1 MMLRSIT
8 SRAVLGSALALSLL
22 MAACGGG
29 DDDDT
34 EPTSEAGNP
43 TATTAASNGGDGG
56 GESCRPTPYLMSV
69 RAADGDTL
77 GFENA
82 QFEVVS
88 AKAVSLAGGAGY
100 TIYLADY
107 EIPDDQ
113 ISAFSSPEPTDGQT
127 LVTLFITTFNGGPDA
142 EIVEAGTEIEFSPEF
157 GVLTYRIIIQQGAE
171 KYDSFAE
178 ARGSLTVT
186 DVGESICGD
195 ILYEDTMR
203 DFGSIQNR
211 LEGPFGAVVVAEY

>member
-1 MMLRSIT
+1 MKLRSFL
-8 SRAVLGSALALSLL
+8 SPVFFGGVLTLSLAI
-22 MAACGGG
+22 AACGGG
-29 DDDDT
+29 DDDDAD
-34 EPTSEAGNP
+34 PTAESGEP

-56 GESCRPTPYLMSV
+56 ESCRPTPYLMSI

-77 GFENA
+77 GFENE

-107 EIPDDQ
+107 EIPDEQ
-113 ISAFSSPEPTDGQT
+113 ISAFAAPEPIDGQT
-127 LVTLFITTFNGGPDA
+127 LITLFITTFNGGPDA

-178 ARGSLTVT
+178 ARGNLTVT
-186 DVGESICGD
+186 DVGDSICGD
-195 ILYEDTMR
+195 VTYEDTMT
-203 DFGSIQNR
+203 DFGNIQNR
-211 LEGPFGAVVVAEY
+211 LEGPFGAVVVAKY

>member
-1 MMLRSIT
+1 MKLR
-8 SRAVLGSALALSLL
+8 RVLWPVVLGSVLTFLLAV
-22 MAACGGG
+22 AACGGG

-34 EPTSEAGNP
+34 EPTAEAGGP
-43 TATTAASNGGDGG
+43 TPTTAASNGGDGAD
-56 GESCRPTPYLMSV
+56 SCRPTPYLMAV

-77 GFENA
+77 GLENE

-88 AKAVSLAGGAGY
+88 AKAVSLSGGAGY

-107 EIPDDQ
+107 EIPDEE
-113 ISAFSSPEPTDGQT
+113 ISAFSSPEPADGQT
-127 LVTLFITTFNGGPDA
+127 LITLFITTFNAGPDP

-157 GVLTYRIIIQQGAE
+157 GVLTYRIIIQQGDE

-178 ARGSLTVT
+178 ARGKLTVT
-186 DVGESICGD
+186 DVGDSICGD
-195 ILYEDTMR
+195 VTYEDTMT

-211 LEGPFGAVVVAEY
+211 LEGAFGAVVVAEY

>member
-1 MMLRSIT
+1 MKLRTFT
-8 SRAVLGSALALSLL
+8 SPAFLGGVLALSLL
-22 MAACGGG
+22 VAACGG

-34 EPTSEAGNP
+34 EPTTEAGDP
-43 TATTAASNGGDGG
+43 TATTAASNGSDGG
-56 GESCRPTPYLMSV
+56 DSCRPTPYLMSV

-107 EIPDDQ
+107 EIPDEE
-113 ISAFSSPEPTDGQT
+113 IGAFSAPEPADGQT

-157 GVLTYRIIIQQGAE
+157 GVLTYRVVIQQGAE

-178 ARGSLTVT
+178 ARGTLTVT

-195 ILYEDTMR
+195 VLYEDTMT
-203 DFGSIQNR
+203 DFGSVQNS